1 MFRWIA
7 IVAAIALAIGAAF
20 AQSTPP
26 SQIEPVPPLG
36 QTPMMGSPM
45 MNGGATWMDQGTM
58 PMMQMMQ
65 MMNSGTMGPGMMG
78 GMMGPGMMNSGI
90 MGPGMMNAGMMGP
103 GMMGQDMMGPMMC
116 RGQMGMMG
124 AAGSGASYLEARLAF
139 VKSELAIDQSQE
151 AEWQKYA
158 AALRGQVKP
167 MSTRMSGMQH
177 AMTTEMDFPARFDAH
192 VTMLEGHLASLKAV
206 RDAAVGLY
214 GQLNA
219 EQKHKA
225 DALLLTSLCM

>member
-7 IVAAIALAIGAAF
+7 IMAAIALGIGAAF
-20 AQSTPP
+20 AQSTSP
-26 SQIEPVPPLG
+26 SQVEPVPPLG
-36 QTPMMGSPM
+36 QNQMMGSPM
-45 MNGGATWMDQGTM
+45 MNGGMMGMDFN
-58 PMMQMMQ
+58 MMSMMQ
-65 MMNSGTMGPGMMG
+65 MMNSGMMGQGMMG
-78 GMMGPGMMNSGI
+78 QGMMNSGMMGPGMMNS
-90 MGPGMMNAGMMGP
+90 GMMGP

-151 AEWQKYA
+151 ADWQKYA

-167 MSTRMSGMQH
+167 MSARMSGMQH

-192 VTMLEGHLASLKAV
+192 LAMLEGHLASLKAV

-225 DALLLTSLCM
+225 DTLLLTSLCM